1 VSLLVKNVYKS
12 FGDPPNQILKKINL
26 EIKKGDLVSL
36 TGKSGS
42 GKSTLLYIISS
53 LDKPTS
59 GNVLVEGK
67 DLHALNEKDIH
78 EFRNLHM
85 GFVFQFHYLLPELN
99 TLENVLM
106 PARKTLQEKHL
117 EQRALSLLKEFGLSG
132 KENKKPSQLSGG
144 EQQRVSIA
152 RALIMNPSYLFADE
166 PTGNLDSMN
175 ARIIMDLF
183 VKINKEYNTTIIYV
197 THDEDFSKIAERKI
211 VLVDGEIQ

>member
-1 VSLLVKNVYKS
+1 MSLLVKNVYKS

-67 DLHALNEKDIH
+67 DLHELNEKDIH

-117 EQRALSLLKEFGLSG
+117 ERRALSLLKEFGLSS

>member
-1 VSLLVKNVYKS
+1 MSLLVKNVYKS

>member
-1 VSLLVKNVYKS
+1 MSLLVKNVYKS

-67 DLHALNEKDIH
+67 DLHELNEKDIH

-117 EQRALSLLKEFGLSG
+117 ERRALSLLKEFGLSS
-132 KENKKPSQLSGG
+132 KETKKPSQLSGG

>member
-1 VSLLVKNVYKS
+1 MSLVVRNVNKS

-99 TLENVLM
+99 TIENVLM
-106 PARKTLQEKHL
+106 PARKTLQEIQL

-152 RALIMNPSYLFADE
+152 RALIMKPSYLFADE
-166 PTGNLDSMN
+166 PTGNLDSIN

-183 VKINKEYNTTIIYV
+183 VKINNEYKTTIIYV
-197 THDEDFSKIAERKI
+197 THDEDFSKIAKRKI

>member
-1 VSLLVKNVYKS
+1 MSLIVRNVNKS

-67 DLHALNEKDIH
+67 NLHALNEKDIH
-78 EFRNLHM
+78 EFRNLYM

-99 TLENVLM
+99 TIENVLM
-106 PARKTLQEKHL
+106 PARKTLQEIQL

-152 RALIMNPSYLFADE
+152 RALIMKPSYLFADE
-166 PTGNLDSMN
+166 PTGNLDSIN

-183 VKINKEYNTTIIYV
+183 VKINKEFKTTIIYV
-197 THDEDFSKIAERKI
+197 THDEDFSKIAKRKI

>member
-1 VSLLVKNVYKS
+1 MSLVVRNVNKS
-12 FGDPPNQILKKINL
+12 FGDPPNQILKEINL

-99 TLENVLM
+99 TIENVLM
-106 PARKTLQEKHL
+106 PARKTLQEIQL

-152 RALIMNPSYLFADE
+152 RALIMKPSYLFADE
-166 PTGNLDSMN
+166 PTGNLDSIN

-183 VKINKEYNTTIIYV
+183 VKINKEYKTTIIYV
-197 THDEDFSKIAERKI
+197 THDEDFSIIAKRKI

>member
-1 VSLLVKNVYKS
+1 MSLLVKNVYKS
-12 FGDPPNQILKKINL
+12 FGDPPNQILMKINL

-67 DLHALNEKDIH
+67 DLHELNEKDIH

-117 EQRALSLLKEFGLSG
+117 ERRALSLLKEFGLSS

>member
-1 VSLLVKNVYKS
+1 MSLLVKNVYKS

-117 EQRALSLLKEFGLSG
+117 ERRALSLLKEFGLSS